1 MASIV
6 VPKAEPQRTIITDGS
21 LMPGGFRRK
30 LCCLPATRLMST
42 HHAKNHWPGNTSRGI
57 RDAVSR
63 RSVRTLEPTL

>member
-21 LMPGGFRRK
+21 LMGFRRK
-30 LCCLPATRLMST
+30 LCYLPATRLMST

-63 RSVRTLEPTL
+63 RNVRTLEPTL